1 MLKKAKAEGI
11 EIVSQQHWVSGTFL
25 GFDTE
30 TTGVDTS
37 ADRIVTAAIVL
48 RTPAETLVRTW
59 LINPGVPIPEAA
71 AAIHGVTTEHAQQ
84 FGVEPAVALNEIASV
99 IAEHLQADHPLV
111 AFNASFD
118 ISILENELQRNGLPT
133 VVERLGHTFAPVI
146 DPLVLDRALDR
157 YRKGSRKLGDLCE
170 FYAVEETGTFHT
182 ADADVIAT
190 LDVMAKIFQKYSNVG
205 EMSLK
210 ELHTY
215 QEGAHSRWAK
225 NFNSYLA
232 SRGKP
237 ADVEEEWLVRQGS

>member
-1 MLKKAKAEGI
+1 MA
-11 EIVSQQHWVSGTFL
+11 QQDWVNGTFL

-30 TTGVDTS
+30 TTGVNTA

-48 RTPAETLVRTW
+48 RTPQETLVRTW
-59 LINPGVPIPEAA
+59 LIDPGVPIPAEA
-71 AAIHGVTTEHAQQ
+71 AAIHGVTTEHAQAY
-84 FGVEPAVALNEIASV
+84 GVSPQQGLEEIAQV
-99 IAEHLQADHPLV
+99 IAEHLAVDHPLV

-118 ISILENELQRNGLPT
+118 IAILNTELARHGLPT
-133 VVERLGHTFAPVI
+133 IEERIGRAFSPVI

-157 YRKGSRKLGDLCE
+157 YRKGSRKLGDLCA
-170 FYAVEETGTFHT
+170 FYEVQETGTFHT

-190 LDVMAKIFQKYSNVG
+190 LDVLAKLLERYSNVST
-205 EMSLK
+205 MTLK

-232 SRGKP
+232 SKGRT
-237 ADVEEEWLVRQGS
+237 ADVDEHWLPGSPVEVS